1 MQELI
6 DNYVTEFLSNYFE
19 PLVILTT
26 LGVILGAY
34 FYFIYLVI
42 DNYEKG

>member
-6 DNYVTEFLSNYFE
+6 DIYLTEFLSNYFE

-26 LGVILGAY
+26 LGVILGVY
-34 FYFIYLVI
+34 FYLIYLII
-42 DNYEKG
+42 DSYEKR

>member
-6 DNYVTEFLSNYFE
+6 DIYLAEFLSNYFE

-26 LGVILGAY
+26 LGVILGV
-34 FYFIYLVI
+34 YLYCVYLII
-42 DNYEKG
+42 DSYEKR